1 MAPRPTAVLRFI
13 WRSAWRIAVT
23 LVGAALML
31 AGVAMLVLPGPGLVV
46 IVLGLAVLATEYVWA
61 ATALE
66 HARATA
72 KKGGNVARD
81 AMRSTRDRE
90 RRTPRTPSDLP

>member
-1 MAPRPTAVLRFI
+1 MAPKPLTVLRFI

-23 LVGAALML
+23 VVGAALIV

-46 IVLGLAVLATEYVWA
+46 IILGLAVLATEYVWA

-72 KKGGNVARD
+72 KKGGNVASG
-81 AMRSTRDRE
+81 AMRAARKKVTR
-90 RRTPRTPSDLP
+90 S